1 MQKLYA
7 AGFNAWGQLRF
18 DAQTE
23 DEPDDIAVF
32 TQVLETRAISH
43 VQPSLSCTTVTTSDG
58 TVVAGASQV
67 QRTDGYLHFSEALN
81 GQVVDNESSCTR
93 FAGFPDLVQIVA
105 YDVGFAALG
114 ADGAVWTWGDPRFP
128 ECLGRDVALSPA
140 AIPGRVTALDGLPT
154 GLIVKLAGGGYVLA
168 ALTKGQDLYCWGAY
182 PGRRSV
188 VLQGLTSDP
197 SPVVITAVSDTADA
211 TDDLVE
217 EADIVDV
224 GVGDEHMIVLTARN
238 SVCVIGS
245 NANGQLGL
253 GREWENASGT
263 DVSLSWIRVD
273 NLSSGKGSR
282 VTAVYAGPRSSFVVV
297 AEKQGE

>member
-1 MQKLYA
+1 M
-7 AGFNAWGQLRF
+7 
-18 DAQTE
+18 
-23 DEPDDIAVF
+23 
-32 TQVLETRAISH
+32 
-43 VQPSLSCTTVTTSDG
+43 
-58 TVVAGASQV
+58 VAGASQV

-81 GQVVDNESSCTR
+81 GQVVGSYVLILSCTAFSSPSAKCLVLEVYDKNDGALLQYTSVADVDNESSCTR